1 MKKVLRIISSPR
13 GQASVSIKLGNA
25 IIEKIKEKHPDC
37 IVTERNL
44 VTNTLPHLNETLI
57 ASFFTPSEDHTYD
70 QKEAVK
76 YSDEAIAELKESDI
90 IVIDTP
96 MYNFTIPSTL
106 KTYLDHIVRRGV
118 TFRASETGIEGLVK
132 NKKVYLAFSSAG
144 FYTEDSPDQSYDFV
158 VPLLK
163 AVLGWLG
170 ITDITVVRA
179 NGLRNPELQATS
191 LQKGIESIQIA

>member
-13 GQASVSIKLGNA
+13 GAASVSIKLGNA
-25 IIEKIKEKHPDC
+25 IIEKIKEKYPDS

-57 ASFFTPSEDHTYD
+57 SGFFTPSEDHTPA
-70 QKEAVK
+70 QKTAIR
-76 YSDEAIAELKESDI
+76 YSDDVIAELQNADI
-90 IVIDTP
+90 VVIDTP

-118 TFRASETGIEGLVK
+118 TFRASETGIEGLIK

-144 FYTEDSPDQSYDFV
+144 FYTADSPDLSYDFV
-158 VPLLK
+158 VPLLR

-179 NGLRNPELQATS
+179 NGLRNAELQETS
-191 LQKGIESIQIA
+191 LQKGIESIQIQ

>member
-25 IIEKIKEKHPDC
+25 IVEKIKEKYPDC
-37 IVTERNL
+37 IVSERNL
-44 VTNTLPHLNETLI
+44 VTDTLPHLNETLI
-57 ASFFTPSEDHTYD
+57 TSFFTPSEDHTPHH
-70 QKEAVK
+70 KEAVK
-76 YSDEAIAELKESDI
+76 YSDDAIAELKESDI

-118 TFRASETGIEGLVK
+118 TFRASETGIEGLLK

-158 VPLLK
+158 VPLMK

-170 ITDITVVRA
+170 ITDITVIRA
-179 NGLRNPELQATS
+179 NGLRNPELQTTS

>member
-1 MKKVLRIISSPR
+1 MAPAGNPGSATVLPQTSLLS
-13 GQASVSIKLGNA
+13 GG
-25 IIEKIKEKHPDC
+25 
-37 IVTERNL
+37 
-44 VTNTLPHLNETLI
+44 
-57 ASFFTPSEDHTYD
+57 TPG
-70 QKEAVK
+70 
-76 YSDEAIAELKESDI
+76 
-90 IVIDTP
+90 
-96 MYNFTIPSTL
+96 
-106 KTYLDHIVRRGV
+106 DHIVRRGV

-191 LQKGIESIQIA
+191 LQKGIESIHIA

>member
-1 MKKVLRIISSPR
+1 M
-13 GQASVSIKLGNA
+13 
-25 IIEKIKEKHPDC
+25 EKIREKYPDC

-44 VTNTLPHLNETLI
+44 AADTLPHLNENLI
-57 ASFFTPSEDHTYD
+57 GSFFTPSENHTAD
-70 QKEAVK
+70 QKQAVK
-76 YSDEAIAELKESDI
+76 YSDVTIAELQESDI
-90 IVIDTP
+90 IVIDAP

-118 TFRASETGIEGLVK
+118 TFRASEAGIEGLVK

-144 FYTEDSPDQSYDFV
+144 LYTNDSPDQSYDFV
-158 VPLLK
+158 VPLLR

-170 ITDITVVRA
+170 ITDITVIRA
-179 NGLRNPELQATS
+179 NGLRNPELQETS

>member
-1 MKKVLRIISSPR
+1 MKLLHIDSSILSDN
-13 GQASVSIKLGNA
+13 SVTRRLGRDVVEQWRQRYPA
-25 IIEKIKEKHPDC
+25 IE
-37 IVTERNL
+37 VTYRDL
-44 VTNTLPHLNETLI
+44 AVAAPAHLSAELFGARLI
-57 ASFFTPSEDHTYD
+57 AAEQHSPA
-70 QKEAVK
+70 QRAEAALG
-76 YSDEAIAELKESDI
+76 EELLAEFLAADV
-90 IVIDTP
+90 IVLGAP

-118 TFRASETGIEGLVK
+118 TFRASETGIEGLIK
-132 NKKVYLAFSSAG
+132 DKKVYLAFSSAG